1 MYVSRGYKGHVVH
14 AGRLLFYDENV
25 GILLMGRNGYE
36 TYSGY
41 LGHKRALKR
50 NWFIKG
56 QVGSGERIQL

>member
-1 MYVSRGYKGHVVH
+1 MCMMRGHRGHIVP

-25 GILLMGRNGYE
+25 GILLIGRNGYK

-41 LGHKRALKR
+41 LGHKRALIR

-56 QVGSGERIQL
+56 QVGREESIQV